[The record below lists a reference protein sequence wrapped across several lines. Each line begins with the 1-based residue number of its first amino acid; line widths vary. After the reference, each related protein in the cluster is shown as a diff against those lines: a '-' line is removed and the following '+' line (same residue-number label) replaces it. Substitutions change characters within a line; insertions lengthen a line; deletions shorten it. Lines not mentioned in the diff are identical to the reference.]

1 MDSEKSEEN
10 EPEKI
15 IDHQEVS
22 ETSELEKT
30 STPIPAESSLVKDK
44 NLEEKQTDNDLDG
57 LLFSAPGEFFKNCF
71 YQKSLI

>member
-1 MDSEKSEEN
+1 MDSEISGEN

-15 IDHQEVS
+15 IDQPEVS

-30 STPIPAESSLVKDK
+30 STPIPAGSSLVKDK

-57 LLFSAPGEFFKNCF
+57 LLFSAPGEFLSKI
-71 YQKSLI
+71 LI

>member
-30 STPIPAESSLVKDK
+30 STPIPAESSIVKDK
-44 NLEEKQTDNDLDG
+44 NLEEKQIDDDLDG
-57 LLFSAPGEFFKNCF
+57 LLFSAPGEFF
-71 YQKSLI
+71 